1 MKPQA
6 AHLEEFLR
14 ASTYRREAVDRFLD
28 ENAENWARFDP
39 ELGYTLR
46 DSFLPDGLDGCR
58 TLQRY
63 EPAGCRRRIQFAANP
78 CRINTYGNSFTQG
91 AQVSDGETWQ
101 EVLAA
106 HLCEPIRN
114 FGIGGHGVYQAIRR
128 LRRHEATDQ
137 QADHLILTIWGDDH
151 IRSINSW
158 RWLTYFR
165 DWNHPSMDHLFHS
178 NPWDYARLDDT
189 TGELVEVAN
198 EFVTPEDLYKLTNE
212 EFVVE
217 HFRQDPV
224 VNILAGLER
233 PNLMNLE
240 IIEHFAKLAG
250 GLELDFSSDEAR
262 FRSGWRAYNAYGV
275 AVTIKLLAALHQE
288 FKSQG
293 KKLFVVLAYP
303 DSSIIEVCSG
313 IPREETRYPDWHPV
327 QLRHALRDLS
337 VPFVDMLH
345 AHLVDFHSSCIT
357 PEKYV
362 QRYYI
367 GHYNPTGNH
376 FLAHS
381 IRQQIV
387 KWLDPKPPAYR
398 KDGAGDLIHYE
409 GYLPGS
415 KAH

>member
-1 MKPQA
+1 MTSTARHLREFLQA
-6 AHLEEFLR
+6 A
-14 ASTYRREAVDRFLD
+14 TYRRESVDRFLD
-28 ENAENWARFDP
+28 SNAGNWACFDP

-63 EPAGCRRRIQFAANP
+63 HPCGSRRMIQFADKP

-114 FGIGGHGVYQAIRR
+114 FGIGGHGVYQAVRR
-128 LRRHEATDQ
+128 LRRHEATGE

-165 DWNHPSMDHLFHS
+165 DWNTPAFDHLFHS
-178 NPWDYARLDDT
+178 NPWDYARLDEN
-189 TGELVEVAN
+189 TGELVEIPNAFN
-198 EFVTPEDLYKLTNE
+198 KPEDLYKLTDPE
-212 EFVVE
+212 YVHE
-217 HFRQDPV
+217 HFHADPI

-233 PNLMNLE
+233 PDLMD
-240 IIEHFAKLAG
+240 
-250 GLELDFSSDEAR
+250 LELIERMAQLADWPELNFASNEAR
-262 FRSGWRAYNAYGV
+262 FRTAWRAYNAYGV
-275 AVTIKLLAALHQE
+275 AVTIKLLTNLH
-288 FKSQG
+288 KDLASMG
-293 KKLFVVLAYP
+293 KKLLVVLAYP
-303 DSSIIEVCSG
+303 DTTIVEVCSG
-313 IPREETRYPDWHPV
+313 VPREETRYPDWHPF

-337 VPFVDMLH
+337 IPFVDMLH
-345 AHLVDFHSSCIT
+345 AHLIDFHTTCMT
-357 PEKYV
+357 PEKYAN
-362 QRYYI
+362 RYYI

-381 IRQQIV
+381 IRSQVV

-398 KDGAGDLIHYE
+398 ENGGDDLIRYD

-415 KAH
+415 